1 MPEPKAELADL
12 AAVRKEI
19 SRVVG
24 SEAVRMVRRIIAEV
38 DIGHYSA
45 MKYLFELAGLY
56 PATAQEETAGDDSLA
71 KTLLRRLGLEEGT
84 MLESGVTKDR
94 EMDATGGAA
103 DAVE

>member
-24 SEAVRMVRRIIAEV
+24 SEAVGMVRRIIAE
-38 DIGHYSA
+38 INISHYTA

-56 PATAQEETAGDDSLA
+56 PATTQEETEGDDSLA
-71 KTLLRRLGLEEGT
+71 RTLLSRLGLEDGP

-94 EMDATGGAA
+94 EMEAIASAA